1 MKTKKI
7 LIFGAGAIGR
17 GFIAPL
23 FYNNGYQI
31 NFVDQDKILVNKLK
45 QQKKYK
51 IAITQKNKYKFEE
64 IKFNNIFTL
73 EDKFNIKNFDIVFTC
88 VGPENCYK
96 NSEKLKKAK
105 LIVSCENDITT
116 VEKLIKLTNNKNIVF
131 GIPDVITSNTAS
143 KVLLKKDPLLL
154 ISERGILII
163 DKKKLKFPKP
173 IVSMSNK
180 ELQTHWNCK
189 LFIHNAP
196 HAIAAY
202 LGYLK
207 GYKFIYE
214 AMHDK
219 KIKNVVIGS
228 IKEITYGMIKC
239 GYVKKSFGI
248 YYMKKEI
255 SRFSNK
261 LLFDPISRV
270 ARDPI
275 RKLAKDNRLILALRI
290 AIFNKKLPH
299 FTATGVKAALNYF
312 DKNDSQSLHLKI
324 MLTNLGYEG
333 VLEKICG
340 LNKKDPLN
348 QLCIKQNLKS
358 LL

>member
-1 MKTKKI
+1 MQNKKI

-23 FYNNGYQI
+23 FYKNGYEV
-31 NFVDQDKILVNKLK
+31 NFVDKDKILVNKLK
-45 QQKKYK
+45 KRKIYK
-51 IAITQKNKYKFEE
+51 IAITQKKNYKFENIE
-64 IKFNNIFTL
+64 FGNIFHL
-73 EDKFNIKNFDIVFTC
+73 DEKFNIGDYDIVFTC

-96 NSEKLKKAK
+96 NAEKLKKAK
-105 LIVSCENDITT
+105 LIVSCENDLNT
-116 VEKLIKLTNNKNIVF
+116 VENLIKLSNNKNIVF

-143 KVLLKKDPLLL
+143 RILLRKDPLLL
-154 ISERGILII
+154 ISERGTLII
-163 DKKKLKFPKP
+163 DKKKFIFPKP
-173 IVSMSNK
+173 IVSASNK
-180 ELQTHWNCK
+180 ELKIHWNCK
-189 LFIHNAP
+189 FFIHNAP

-207 GYKFIYE
+207 GYKFIHE
-214 AMHDK
+214 AMNDK
-219 KIKNVVIGS
+219 KIKKIVIGS

-239 GYVKKSFGI
+239 GYVKKKFGI

-255 SRFSNK
+255 SRFSNN

-290 AIFNKKLPH
+290 GIFNKKLPH
-299 FTATGVKAALNYF
+299 FTAAGVKAALNYF
-312 DKNDSQSLHLKI
+312 DKKDSQSLHLKI
-324 MLTNLGYEG
+324 MLANLGYEG

-348 QLCIKQNLKS
+348 QLCIKQNLES
-358 LL
+358 IL